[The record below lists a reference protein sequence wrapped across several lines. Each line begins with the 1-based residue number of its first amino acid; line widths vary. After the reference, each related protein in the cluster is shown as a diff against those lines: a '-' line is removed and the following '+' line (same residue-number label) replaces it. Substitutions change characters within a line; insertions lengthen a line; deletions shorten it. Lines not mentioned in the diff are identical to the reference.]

1 MRSPFQFMS
10 RKRAAQA
17 ALALASIA
25 LLAAGLC
32 SCGRTERRLSGDDAR
47 GHLIRLADEAAQKG
61 EWNEAVDLYERALR
75 HRPDM
80 AAAHRRLAPI
90 LQEYK
95 KDVVGALYHY
105 DRYLQLAPQALD
117 RDDVIAAADTCRQ
130 YIAAST
136 GGDTSELVYAI
147 NGKDETIRQLQREL
161 ANVQE
166 SLRIAKAKLDAA
178 STASAPPPRLPSEG
192 RQAAA
197 LPAPVP
203 APARPATPPANPGTY
218 VVQPG
223 DTLSKIAQRHHTT
236 TETLSAMN
244 QLSNPNALR
253 VGMTLRL
260 PKAATP

>member
-1 MRSPFQFMS
+1 MRSLFQFMS

-17 ALALASIA
+17 AAALASIA

-32 SCGRTERRLSGDDAR
+32 SCGRTERRLAGDDAR
-47 GHLIRLADEAAQKG
+47 GRLIRLADEAAQKG
-61 EWNEAVDLYERALR
+61 EWNEAVELYERALR

-90 LQEYK
+90 LQECK

-117 RDDVIAAADTCRQ
+117 RDEVAAAADICRQ

-136 GGDTSELVYAI
+136 GGDTSELVHAI
-147 NGKDETIRQLQREL
+147 DGKDETIRQLQREL

-166 SLRIAKAKLDAA
+166 SLRIAKAKLAAA
-178 STASAPPPRLPSEG
+178 SSAAAPPPRLPAEG
-192 RQAAA
+192 RQADVP
-197 LPAPVP
+197 PATRP
-203 APARPATPPANPGTY
+203 APAAAPGTY

-223 DTLSKIAQRHHTT
+223 DTLSKIAQRHRTT

-244 QLSNPNALR
+244 QLANPNALR

-260 PKAATP
+260 PSAATP